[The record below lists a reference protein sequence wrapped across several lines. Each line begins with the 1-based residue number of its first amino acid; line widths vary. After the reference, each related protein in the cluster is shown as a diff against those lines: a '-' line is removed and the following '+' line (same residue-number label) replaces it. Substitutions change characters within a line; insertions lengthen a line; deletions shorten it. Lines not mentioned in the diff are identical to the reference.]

1 MKLCKDCK
9 FFQEAS
15 DKEAFCLHP
24 QAINYDDPIYG
35 EHSRKT
41 CRDMRLGGPDRTALC
56 GRYGKLWTS
65 KPGFVAEGYD
75 QE

>member
-41 CRDMRLGGPDRTALC
+41 CREMRLGTGAECTKF
-56 GRYGKLWTS
+56 GKLWVS
-65 KPGFVAEGYD
+65 KPGFVATVPESV
-75 QE
+75 